1 MTFLYNTRSI
11 DFERVELYSVN
22 TIGKEIGMEFAFYNL
37 LEIIEA
43 PSRNNLAS
51 SNSPFYRQITVGL
64 QSQCDH
70 VIRFMSRQHPNGIIY
85 ESPFTTLSPS
95 RSWYLRF
102 SYDNNTQ
109 FTVTLES
116 EILGR

>member
-1 MTFLYNTRSI
+1 MTFLYSTRSLNFGRI
-11 DFERVELYSVN
+11 ELYSIN
-22 TIGKEIGMEFAFYNL
+22 TIGKEIGMEFPFYTL

-51 SNSPFYRQITVGL
+51 SNTPVHRQITVGL

-70 VIRFMSRQHPNGIIY
+70 VIKFMSRQHPGEIIY
-85 ESPFTTLSPS
+85 ESPFKTLSPS

-109 FTVTLES
+109 FSVALES
-116 EILGR
+116 DILGR